1 MAKKY
6 VETYSSPNAAVQYP
20 EKSVHKPGY
29 TTNHKEK
36 IKNCDDILHRV
47 GKRKKEKEES
57 GQT

>member
-1 MAKKY
+1 M
-6 VETYSSPNAAVQYP
+6 ETYSSPNAAVQYP